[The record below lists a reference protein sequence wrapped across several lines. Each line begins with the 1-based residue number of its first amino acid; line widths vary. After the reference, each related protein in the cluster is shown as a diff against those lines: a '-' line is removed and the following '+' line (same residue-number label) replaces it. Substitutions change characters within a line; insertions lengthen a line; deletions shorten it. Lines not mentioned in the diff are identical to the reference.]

1 MRCSRMRSCPGR
13 SLCYHPSIAERTRR
27 DFLTAIGLAG
37 GYGATFTAMQT
48 LGLLPSVA
56 SAASVVDLPL
66 SAGKGVKVVILGGGI
81 AGLVSAYELGKAG
94 FHCTVLEA
102 RERPGGRNWTVRNGT
117 TVEFVDGTKQ
127 TAMYSSPDSYFNAGP
142 ARIPSIH
149 KTMLGYCKELG
160 VALEV
165 FVNTNRSTLMFSDKA
180 FGGKPV
186 EQRQV
191 INDTRGHI
199 AELLAKCVNQGA
211 LDQELNK
218 DDRERLLV
226 LLRSFGDLRTGYEYQ
241 GSERAGVA
249 RLAGAG
255 DVTETPRPSLD
266 LHSLLDAN
274 LWNDTIQEE
283 TLDYQA
289 TMFQPVGGMDHI
301 PYAFAKQL
309 GKAIQYQSV
318 VKEIRKS
325 DNGVKVVYTHHGA
338 EKSIVADYC
347 ICALPVNM
355 LKSIANDFSP
365 QVKQAIADTHYSDS
379 YKIAWESKRFWEAEY
394 NIYGG
399 ISWLQGEPINM
410 VWYPSGK
417 MHSDRGVLLSGYGL
431 QSLPAFNQLPN
442 IEARL
447 AASRAAVERL
457 HPGHGKDLSSP
468 MYVVWEKI
476 PYNQGAWISSF
487 GDYYTGPY
495 RAFLEPD
502 GRIYFAGDHCS
513 YVVAWQEGAALS
525 AHRTIRMISDRVRS
539 VKA

>member
-1 MRCSRMRSCPGR
+1 M
-13 SLCYHPSIAERTRR
+13 ANTRR
-27 DFLTAIGLAG
+27 DFLTKVGLAG
-37 GYGATFTAMQT
+37 GYSATFTTMQA
-48 LGLLPSVA
+48 LGLVP
-56 SAASVVDLPL
+56 SAASASTVDLPPQ
-66 SAGKGVKVVILGGGI
+66 SGKGVKIAILGGGI

-102 RERPGGRNWTVRNGT
+102 KDRPGGRNWTVRNGT
-117 TVEFVDGTKQ
+117 TVEFIDGTKQ
-127 TAMYSSPDSYFNAGP
+127 TAQYASSQSYFNAGP

-149 KTMLGYCKELG
+149 KTMLGYCRELG

-165 FVNTNRSTLMFSDKA
+165 FVNTNRNTLMASDKA

-211 LDQELNK
+211 LDQEISK
-218 DDRERLLV
+218 EDRERLLS
-226 LLRSFGDLRTGYEYQ
+226 LLRSFGDLRIDYAYQ
-241 GSERAGVA
+241 GSERAGAA
-249 RLAGAG
+249 RLPGAG
-255 DVTETPRPSLD
+255 DVTETLRPALD

-274 LWNDTIQEE
+274 LWAYTTHEE
-283 TLDYQA
+283 TLDQQA
-289 TMFQPVGGMDHI
+289 TMFQPVGGIDHI
-301 PYAFAKQL
+301 PYAFARRL
-309 GKAIQYQSV
+309 GKTLQYRAV

-325 DNGVKVVYTHHGA
+325 NGGVKIVYSQHGA
-338 EKSIVADYC
+338 DKSLLADYC

-365 QVKQAIADTHYSDS
+365 QVLQAIAATHYNDS
-379 YKIAWESKRFWEAEY
+379 YKIAWEAKRFWESES

-399 ISWLQGEPINM
+399 ISWLQGGPINM
-410 VWYPSGK
+410 VWYPSGH
-417 MHSDRGVLLSGYGL
+417 MHTDMGVILSGYGL

-442 IEARL
+442 VEAKF
-447 AASRAAVERL
+447 AASRAAVETL

-468 MYVVWEKI
+468 IFVVWEKI
-476 PYNQGAWISSF
+476 PYHQGAWISSF

-502 GRIYFAGDHCS
+502 DRIYFAGDHCS
-513 YVVAWQEGAALS
+513 HVVAWQEGAALS
-525 AHRTIRMISDRVRS
+525 AHRTINMISERVRAS
-539 VKA
+539 RLETKT